1 MAAFNNKVL
10 LLVIGI
16 IRVCT
21 FVAAFATCSTSM
33 GWTVAIGAI
42 LHELPQELADFLVE
56 HKAIN
61 IHAGISPYYRGTDC
75 NFWALYDDNPH
86 LVGTTIHLL
95 SKGLDSGP
103 MLYHAMSNLKSNP
116 FEYTMS
122 TIKSAFH
129 SIAERI
135 KDNSIFK
142 INPEVQDKSKEI
154 RYSKKNEFNEEIVKE
169 YFEKENIK
177 TTFVGHPLIE
187 DKENVKIV
195 SNNLISKDRMI
206 ISIFPGSRKSE
217 TTVLMPILLDFI
229 KLMHKKNYNYDYIF
243 HATNE
248 NKIFVTDQ
256 IKKSNLKNIDVV
268 SDENI
273 KLKVLSNS
281 IFAVSKSGTVSLQI
295 CNLNIPSIIIYKLSF
310 LNFMIFKFLANIK
323 FANIINIINDRE
335 VIPELLQKECNS
347 KEIFNSVIYLL
358 KNPDLIKKQLK
369 TCNDTLNGIRS
380 KTSSSNE
387 SALIL
392 NKYLNP

>member
-1 MAAFNNKVL
+1 MKKIFILTVEPSGDKLASSIIAKLKIQNPDIEYLSVGGEHLNNLGIRSIYDLKDITYLGFTSVL
-10 LLVIGI
+10 L
-16 IRVCT
+16 
-21 FVAAFATCSTSM
+21 
-33 GWTVAIGAI
+33 
-42 LHELPQELADFLVE
+42 
-56 HKAIN
+56 N
-61 IHAGISPYYRGTDC
+61 
-75 NFWALYDDNPH
+75 
-86 LVGTTIHLL
+86 
-95 SKGLDSGP
+95 
-103 MLYHAMSNLKSNP
+103 
-116 FEYTMS
+116 
-122 TIKSAFH
+122 
-129 SIAERI
+129 
-135 KDNSIFK
+135 IFK
-142 INPEVQDKSKEI
+142 IKKKISKTVDEI
-154 RYSKKNEFNEEIVKE
+154 LKFDPDILLSVDSPDFTLRVADRVKKLNNKITTVHYVAPKVWVWRRKRVKKIKKFIDHMLLLFSFEKE

-392 NKYLNP
+392 NKYLTS

>member
-1 MAAFNNKVL
+1 VKKIFILTGEPSGDKLASSIIAKLKIQNPDIEYLSVGGEHLNNLGIRSIYDLKDITYLGFTSVL
-10 LLVIGI
+10 L
-16 IRVCT
+16 
-21 FVAAFATCSTSM
+21 
-33 GWTVAIGAI
+33 
-42 LHELPQELADFLVE
+42 
-56 HKAIN
+56 N
-61 IHAGISPYYRGTDC
+61 
-75 NFWALYDDNPH
+75 
-86 LVGTTIHLL
+86 
-95 SKGLDSGP
+95 
-103 MLYHAMSNLKSNP
+103 
-116 FEYTMS
+116 
-122 TIKSAFH
+122 
-129 SIAERI
+129 
-135 KDNSIFK
+135 IFK
-142 INPEVQDKSKEI
+142 IKKKISKTVDEI
-154 RYSKKNEFNEEIVKE
+154 LKFDPDILLSVDSPDFTLRVADRVKKLNNKITTVHYVAPKVWVWRRKRVKKIKKFIDHMLLLFSFEKE

-358 KNPDLIKKQLK
+358 KNPDLINKQLK